1 MWCSV
6 LSIELFKHN
15 GERVIAHYMAFVF
28 CYEISTSEKGVDYGG
43 TGGHCEKTQGTWGG
57 VDEGRW

>member
-6 LSIELFKHN
+6 PSIELFKHN
-15 GERVIAHYMAFVF
+15 GEWVIVRYMAFVF
-28 CYEISTSEKGVDYGG
+28 CYEISTLEKGVDYGG
-43 TGGHCEKTQGTWGG
+43 TGGQSEETQGTWSR